1 MRALRPCRVLAL
13 WRSSPKLVFEGPE
26 DRLDALA
33 DRGEMRAVSGLVSAA
48 GSQHHG
54 AVAFG
59 DGGGEL
65 FAGVALVGDDR
76 LSAAQADRQ
85 QAQHDVAFFWSAG
98 ARIAARGVPSGA
110 ASRCSRIPKTST
122 MAAAVPIAARVSQ
135 RGAPE
140 RFRST
145 VRTPPAWSP
154 TRPGHRHTPGIAGR
168 RCR

>member
-1 MRALRPCRVLAL
+1 MSYSAVGLAGEVGERPGGAGELVVEPDAGGEREEFGGDAGSEAVQGSGVVAFE
-13 WRSSPKLVFEGPE
+13 PELVFEGPE

-76 LSAAQADRQ
+76 LAAAQADRQ
-85 QAQHDVAFFWSAG
+85 QAQRDVAFFWSAG

-110 ASRCSRIPKTST
+110 ASRCSRIP
-122 MAAAVPIAARVSQ
+122 Q
-135 RGAPE
+135 N
-140 RFRST
+140 
-145 VRTPPAWSP
+145 
-154 TRPGHRHTPGIAGR
+154 HRLWLRQYP
-168 RCR
+168 